1 MVRQCDPE
9 RLAHVCLLS
18 SVGVTRTDKARARA
32 RARARVPSF
41 LLLLAL
47 LSRSSL
53 SPRGNVR
60 PRRARVALTRR
71 AARAGAKLPF
81 LARNLGGALDR
92 KRALEGELQLRSLK
106 QGFDYTVG

>member
-32 RARARVPSF
+32 RASARSLLSPSS
-41 LLLLAL
+41 
-47 LSRSSL
+47 SRSSPARL
-53 SPRGNVR
+53 SLRAR
-60 PRRARVALTRR
+60 TFARRARLPLTRR